1 MLLLALPEQPIAD
14 GCYLVAV
21 VERCHMLHALARFR
35 KDAAGFPFDEVDVA
49 AIKKIAFLIFS
60 ESFVPGT
67 GLCQDRLKMNG
78 RCSYLQR

>member
-1 MLLLALPEQPIAD
+1 MFLSALPEQPIAD
-14 GCYLVAV
+14 SCNLVAV
-21 VERCHMLHALARFR
+21 VKGSHVFHTLARFR
-35 KDAAGFPFDEVDVA
+35 KDAAGFPFDKVDVA

-78 RCSYLQR
+78 S

>member
-35 KDAAGFPFDEVDVA
+35 KDAAGFPFDEVDVT
-49 AIKKIAFLIFS
+49 AIKNIAFLIFFGVFRAGHWS
-60 ESFVPGT
+60 LPRPFKNEW
-67 GLCQDRLKMNG
+67 
-78 RCSYLQR
+78 